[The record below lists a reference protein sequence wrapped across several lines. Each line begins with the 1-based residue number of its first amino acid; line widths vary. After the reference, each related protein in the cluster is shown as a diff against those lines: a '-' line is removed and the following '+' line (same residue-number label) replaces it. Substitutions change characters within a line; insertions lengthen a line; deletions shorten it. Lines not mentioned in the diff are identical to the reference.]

1 MFAYNTSF
9 HRSIQNTPHFLTYGI
24 QARQPAFFQED
35 LNRKFYGENTTDELT
50 QRLQYA
56 RQIAE
61 QNNEYATSKMQE
73 QFNRKAQ
80 PHSFSPGQW
89 VLLRDFTVLGKNAK
103 LAPRWKGPFKI
114 ISLRGS
120 HNLLIHLAD
129 GKRTKLVNIENVKP
143 YHEAPEKPVYNLQRP
158 ENEENSET
166 EMGEERTHH
175 VRFEENIER
184 QNFDQAD
191 ETPEYETFFQRGEGL
206 AANQN
211 FEQSE
216 PPRRV
221 TRSQARRMTESE
233 GREQSIMPQLR
244 RARTMTET
252 ETETEAE
259 GLIEMGLEEDVS
271 GDLQTTV
278 EAVTSDKNANYLFV
292 IKTEKTMKKKPKL
305 IKPQT
310 MSATLISAIKAD
322 PDDPI
327 SRRQAREKSI
337 KVLIDYYVS
346 IDTEPKWTRQQWR
359 NFIDTG
365 DVDLSRPYPEYRLIG
380 IEPSV
385 EINLP
390 QANPAPAPIINNQGP
405 IVQANQP
412 DHQDGPEDQEEV
424 RQPAPKPAVPR
435 AKKVAPPASGF
446 FGALVGGFA
455 NVFAEDSSSDD
466 SPPASPA
473 TPVAGPSGAARKAP
487 YQKAGLSNLA
497 AATRASFRNTGRQ
510 LDPDIVHRYPEDRK
524 NTPSKKK

>member
-1 MFAYNTSF
+1 
-9 HRSIQNTPHFLTYGI
+9 
-24 QARQPAFFQED
+24 
-35 LNRKFYGENTTDELT
+35 
-50 QRLQYA
+50 
-56 RQIAE
+56 
-61 QNNEYATSKMQE
+61 
-73 QFNRKAQ
+73 
-80 PHSFSPGQW
+80 
-89 VLLRDFTVLGKNAK
+89 
-103 LAPRWKGPFKI
+103 
-114 ISLRGS
+114 
-120 HNLLIHLAD
+120 
-129 GKRTKLVNIENVKP
+129 
-143 YHEAPEKPVYNLQRP
+143 
-158 ENEENSET
+158 
-166 EMGEERTHH
+166 
-175 VRFEENIER
+175 
-184 QNFDQAD
+184 
-191 ETPEYETFFQRGEGL
+191 
-206 AANQN
+206 
-211 FEQSE
+211 
-216 PPRRV
+216 
-221 TRSQARRMTESE
+221 
-233 GREQSIMPQLR
+233 
-244 RARTMTET
+244 
-252 ETETEAE
+252 
-259 GLIEMGLEEDVS
+259 
-271 GDLQTTV
+271 
-278 EAVTSDKNANYLFV
+278 
-292 IKTEKTMKKKPKL
+292 
-305 IKPQT
+305 

-473 TPVAGPSGAARKAP
+473 TPVAGPSGAAKNVP
-487 YQKAGLSNLA
+487 YKKAGLSNLA

-510 LDPDIVHRYPEDRK
+510 LDLDIVHRYPEDRK